1 MTMGKGAIIS
11 NSNKQKL
18 NVGSSTESELVAT
31 HDQMPDVMHTLYF
44 IEAQGYAID
53 KNIIYQDNQS
63 TIRLEVN
70 GKMSSGKKT
79 KHISSRFF
87 FITDKVA
94 RGEVDVEYCPT
105 EKMWCDILNKP
116 KQGASY
122 RLDRSHLMNVPI
134 EYDDDVERRLTHP
147 ALLDKGD
154 DDDVIIP
161 PLDQK
166 PPTAVPEP
174 VRRSVLRDSLKKVT
188 WDPRVVPRKTESGR
202 FGRDSAKQV
211 NIPRGRA
218 ARAIGSRLVRRARIS
233 PT

>member
-1 MTMGKGAIIS
+1 
-11 NSNKQKL
+11 
-18 NVGSSTESELVAT
+18 
-31 HDQMPDVMHTLYF
+31 
-44 IEAQGYAID
+44 
-53 KNIIYQDNQS
+53 
-63 TIRLEVN
+63 
-70 GKMSSGKKT
+70 
-79 KHISSRFF
+79 
-87 FITDKVA
+87 
-94 RGEVDVEYCPT
+94 
-105 EKMWCDILNKP
+105 MWCDILNKP

-166 PPTAVPEP
+166 QRKAVPEP
-174 VRRSVLRDSLKKVT
+174 VRRSVLRDSLKRVK
-188 WDPRVVPRKTESGR
+188 WDPRVVPHETKSAR
-202 FGRDSAKQV
+202 FGWDSAKQA

-218 ARAIGSRLVRRARIS
+218 ARAIGSQLVRRARIS